1 MSNHTAV
8 ANVHH
13 FMRNELPEAS
23 DPMPQMRRE
32 ITRLRIEVEHLRA
45 RDAEARRTIR
55 EEEARKMKEFLSAYV
70 DRVEQLR
77 DSRDQWRGE
86 AERLSALIA
95 QVREETLKKPGLFA
109 SKGWRNLKKGLRLWA
124 TGDFIWHPPLP
135 RRHLLWSV
143 LCAGR
148 LPSLIA
154 SSPVLKE

>member
-8 ANVHH
+8 ASVHH
-13 FMRNELPEAS
+13 FMCNEPPEAS
-23 DPMPQMRRE
+23 DPVPQMRRE
-32 ITRLRIEVEHLRA
+32 ITRLRIEVEHLRV

-55 EEEARKMKEFLSAYV
+55 EEEARKMKEFLAAYV

-86 AERLSALIA
+86 AERLSTLMA
-95 QVREETLKKPGLFA
+95 QGHEATLKKPRWFA
-109 SKGWRNLKKGLRLWA
+109 SKGWRNLKKGFRLWA

-154 SSPVLKE
+154 SSSVHKE

>member
-13 FMRNELPEAS
+13 FMRNELPEAF

-95 QVREETLKKPGLFA
+95 QGREETLKKPGLFA

-124 TGDFIWHPPLP
+124 TCETVWDILRSGALHQHCA
-135 RRHLLWSV
+135 RRNV
-143 LCAGR
+143 QR
-148 LPSLIA
+148 
-154 SSPVLKE
+154 